1 MSCKA
6 KVVATSPTEKG
17 PSGPKSGAQ
26 RVAAARS
33 LAPVSEEAS
42 KDSAPKVPTSSGLKR
57 KPRPAADCSA
67 PVGGCDTQ
75 ISKLGRRARGEFL
88 LSVPYLA
95 SRLVM
100 A

>member
-33 LAPVSEEAS
+33 SAPVSEEAS

-57 KPRPAADCSA
+57 KARPAADCSA
-67 PVGGCDTQ
+67 PVGGCSTQ
-75 ISKLGRRARGEFL
+75 ISKKKTREKSER
-88 LSVPYLA
+88 
-95 SRLVM
+95 
-100 A
+100 